1 MIGTL
6 IYVFLT
12 LLGIILLFVVIPI
25 RVRIQGRIK
34 MSAAALDGDAHLL
47 IGYHKRG
54 LSINILKQQNLAVGA
69 YTKPLFFVP
78 LKKKS
83 KKLIEPNK
91 EKKSFMQIVQKLHKI
106 PKRKLLRAVVRSIH
120 WEEFSIAGQL
130 GLKNPM
136 HTGMAFGWMNG
147 LSGIIHTNK
156 LNFAV
161 TPAFK
166 PVLNTYIKGNI
177 HVRLSPLLTALHAGI
192 TYFKFRK

>member
-83 KKLIEPNK
+83 KKLL
-91 EKKSFMQIVQKLHKI
+91 KSMSNMFI
-106 PKRKLLRAVVRSIH
+106 
-120 WEEFSIAGQL
+120 W
-130 GLKNPM
+130 
-136 HTGMAFGWMNG
+136 
-147 LSGIIHTNK
+147 
-156 LNFAV
+156 
-161 TPAFK
+161 
-166 PVLNTYIKGNI
+166 
-177 HVRLSPLLTALHAGI
+177 
-192 TYFKFRK
+192 KFQTV